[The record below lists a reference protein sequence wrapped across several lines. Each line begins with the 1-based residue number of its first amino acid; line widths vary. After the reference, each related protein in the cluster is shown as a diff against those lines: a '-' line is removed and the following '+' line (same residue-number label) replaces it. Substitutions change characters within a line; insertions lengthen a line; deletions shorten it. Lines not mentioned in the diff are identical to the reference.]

1 MTQFLRTAGGE
12 SSFAPPFQP
21 LLPSPVGSPSYA
33 VIASLGEP
41 MSCRDVSLPL
51 ALLVSLAFSA
61 CAGAAPTPG
70 AMGPST
76 SRRVLLAD
84 EIRAVSATD
93 AYEVVQ
99 RLRPEWLRRRG
110 QTSLRNPSA
119 GEVVVYLDGV
129 RYGGPRSLEGVR
141 AESVVQMEY
150 LDASDATTRFGTG
163 HGGGAI
169 LVRTR

>member
-1 MTQFLRTAGGE
+1 MAPQRSASRLIQCVVVGLVAAALSDCATATQGG
-12 SSFAPPFQP
+12 ARP
-21 LLPSPVGSPSYA
+21 A
-33 VIASLGEP
+33 
-41 MSCRDVSLPL
+41 
-51 ALLVSLAFSA
+51 
-61 CAGAAPTPG
+61 
-70 AMGPST
+70 
-76 SRRVLLAD
+76 SRRILLAD
-84 EIRAVSATD
+84 EMRSVAATD
-93 AYEVVQ
+93 AYEAVQ

-110 QTSLRNPSA
+110 QISIQDPTA

-129 RYGGPRSLEGVR
+129 RFGGPRSLESLR